1 MSFSAWDPAISE
13 EVVVTIPLPC
23 RGIGPRRF
31 VVPSVNVT
39 VPVGAEPLPL
49 TAIVMVTESPN
60 NDRFLEEV
68 IDRTAAALLTASVAV
83 PVTVL

>member
-1 MSFSAWDPAISE
+1 MAL
-13 EVVVTIPLPC
+13 VVATKDKCKI
-23 RGIGPRRF
+23 
-31 VVPSVNVT
+31 NW
-39 VPVGAEPLPL
+39 L